1 MWSGLVVELEERF
14 LETRGLN
21 REIHDRRV
29 SDGGEE
35 RTHAPLDTTRQV
47 AVAVLDVRDP
57 GHRLEPRGRSGESHH
72 DVALPP
78 SQEPGRLLQ
87 RHEPSLAD
95 NRHAIADAFHLGED
109 V

>member
-1 MWSGLVVELEERF
+1 MTVELKERF
-14 LETRGLN
+14 LEARGLD

-29 SDGGEE
+29 SDGSQE
-35 RTHAPLDTTRQV
+35 RPHASLDTTRQV
-47 AVAVLDVRDP
+47 AIAVLDVRDP

-87 RHEPSLAD
+87 RHEPSFAD
-95 NRHAIADAFHLGED
+95 DRHAIADAFHLGEN